1 MSTKYKMVVEEL
13 EKEIVEGLYNENKK
27 LPTED
32 ELMRK
37 FEVSRNTIRKAVEI
51 LVSQGYVYQVQ
62 GSGIFIREFQKPGCI
77 TLSTMSGLT
86 KTFPQDI
93 LKSELLELKVIE
105 ATEWLI
111 KKMKCSSDTKI
122 YYVKRLRYVNDE
134 PFVIEESYF
143 SKDIIPYLNE
153 DICNESIY
161 RYIMEDLKL
170 KIGFADKI
178 ISCDR
183 LNQEDAALL
192 GINENDPT
200 LIIENTV
207 YLNTGMVFDVSRE
220 KYLYSKAKLLSLS
233 TLS

>member
-1 MSTKYKMVVEEL
+1 
-13 EKEIVEGLYNENKK
+13 
-27 LPTED
+27 
-32 ELMRK
+32 
-37 FEVSRNTIRKAVEI
+37 
-51 LVSQGYVYQVQ
+51 
-62 GSGIFIREFQKPGCI
+62 
-77 TLSTMSGLT
+77 
-86 KTFPQDI
+86 
-93 LKSELLELKVIE
+93 
-105 ATEWLI
+105 
-111 KKMKCSSDTKI
+111 
-122 YYVKRLRYVNDE
+122 
-134 PFVIEESYF
+134 
-143 SKDIIPYLNE
+143 
-153 DICNESIY
+153 
-161 RYIMEDLKL
+161 MEDLKL